1 MPVQWREMPAGQ
13 YIVIEFS
20 DPFTTPES
28 ERAMREIFTR
38 RDGRGALRL
47 FVDVRDSAP
56 PDAPFVHTA
65 AAFFRRHVA
74 ELEGARIAVI
84 VATDAQFGM
93 ARMSEIVT
101 EQLPLRI
108 RAFREAA
115 AAEEWLRLE

>member
-1 MPVQWREMPAGQ
+1 MPVQWRETPARH

-28 ERAMREIFTR
+28 ERVLREIFAR
-38 RDGRGALRL
+38 RDNPGALKL
-47 FVDVRDSAP
+47 FVDVRQGAP
-56 PDAPFVHTA
+56 PDAPFVHNA
-65 AAFFRRHVA
+65 ASFFRRHAA
-74 ELEGARIAVI
+74 ELEGAKIAVL

-101 EQLPLRI
+101 EQLPLRV